1 MKLRPNHARH
11 CSSVSLGPSRDSAIV
26 GGSVHG
32 FLAGSSLCAARS
44 TQSSAAPKGPRC
56 KLLFKWG
63 APLRA
68 AAVSRLPAVHGKMPT
83 SSLQACYL
91 LGGPSPQTKCAN
103 SLEYEVVLCHCLR
116 CFQRTITAE
125 PSAPMRCLL
134 TIPGC
139 RIGWDALMT
148 STWSWLTGR
157 ARKLS
162 PMRTAHKQ
170 KPNAVD
176 RARTTICP
184 ISSFESN
191 GYGQN

>member
-1 MKLRPNHARH
+1 MILWGAVCTDSLLVRPCVLLAAHRALQLLKVLGVSFFSNGGHHIACR
-11 CSSVSLGPSRDSAIV
+11 SSLVTACTPWHKCQLAASRLATS
-26 GGSVHG
+26 GGSI
-32 FLAGSSLCAARS
+32 SSD
-44 TQSSAAPKGPRC
+44 Q
-56 KLLFKWG
+56 
-63 APLRA
+63 
-68 AAVSRLPAVHGKMPT
+68 
-83 SSLQACYL
+83 
-91 LGGPSPQTKCAN
+91 CAN

-162 PMRTAHKQ
+162 PMRTAPKQ

-176 RARTTICP
+176 RARTTTCP

-191 GYGQN
+191 GYGQT